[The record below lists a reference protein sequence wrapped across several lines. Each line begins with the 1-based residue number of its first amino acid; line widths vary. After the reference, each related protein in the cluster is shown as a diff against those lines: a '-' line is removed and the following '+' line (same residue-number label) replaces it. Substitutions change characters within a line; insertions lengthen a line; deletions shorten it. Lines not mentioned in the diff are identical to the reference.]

1 MDRVPVGPGF
11 YNRSVI
17 TLLVTPA
24 DFDADEIAV
33 EGEAYRHLFR
43 ARRAEVG
50 DAVRLV
56 DGAGQ
61 ARAGRIV
68 RIDRKT
74 GWIAPV
80 VPLEAL
86 AAHEP
91 ALRLT
96 LLVPT
101 LRPERAAWLV
111 EKATEMGVAA
121 IRFLHTER
129 APREVGA
136 GTLDRLRR
144 VAVSALEQSH
154 GATLPSIDGPYAWSD
169 LPRVAQ
175 GFEQRWVLDPGGA
188 EGLRIEPQ
196 GSKAAL
202 LVGPEGG
209 LTAAEVATARSLGFL
224 SVALGPRIL
233 RIETAALAGAA
244 LALLVKPSRPGKE

>member
-1 MDRVPVGPGF
+1 MDRVPAGAG
-11 YNRSVI
+11 RRRRVI
-17 TLLVTPA
+17 TLLVTPEELA
-24 DFDADEIAV
+24 AAEIAV

-50 DAVRLV
+50 EAVRLV
-56 DGAGQ
+56 DGLGH

-74 GWIAPV
+74 GWIAPSEPIEV
-80 VPLEAL
+80 LPAN
-86 AAHEP
+86 EP

-111 EKATEMGVAA
+111 EKATEVGVAA

-129 APREVGA
+129 APRDFGT

-144 VAVSALEQSH
+144 VAVSALEQCH
-154 GATLPSIDGPYAWSD
+154 GARLPSIDGPHDWRD
-169 LPRVAQ
+169 LQRLAE
-175 GFEQRWVLDPGGA
+175 GFELRWVLDPGGVPGFGVDR
-188 EGLRIEPQ
+188 EKRT
-196 GSKAAL
+196 AAL

-209 LTAAEVATARSLGFL
+209 LTDGELDSSRLLGFHP
-224 SVALGPRIL
+224 VALGPRIL
-233 RIETAALAGAA
+233 RIETAAVAGAA
-244 LALLVKPSRPGKE
+244 LALLAESTRAGRE